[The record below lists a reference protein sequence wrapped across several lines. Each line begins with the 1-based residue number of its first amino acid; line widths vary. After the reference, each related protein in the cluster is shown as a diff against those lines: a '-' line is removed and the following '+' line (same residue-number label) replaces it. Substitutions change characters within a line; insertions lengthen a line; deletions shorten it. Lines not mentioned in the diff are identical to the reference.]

1 MSERDFATD
10 WAQGELEHVVRERHA
25 VRQFTS
31 EPVAAD
37 VRDALEHEVAACNA
51 AGNLHMRL
59 VWNDPQAFDSAMAH
73 YGKFSGV
80 SNYLVIAGAPA
91 DDLDERGGY
100 WGERVVLL
108 AQHLGL
114 NSCWVAL
121 TFKRRH
127 VRALLQDG
135 DRMVL
140 VVALGHGSNAGH
152 PHRTKSPADVTSNT
166 ADAPAWFR
174 RGVEWALLAPT
185 ANNQQHFRIE
195 LVQTAGSTPRVTA
208 TSNGGPYSK
217 VDLGIAKLHFE
228 LGAGRDSFSWA

>member
-1 MSERDFATD
+1 MSENDFATD
-10 WAQGELEHVVRERHA
+10 WEPKELERAVRERHA
-25 VRQFTS
+25 VRQFTD

-37 VRDALEHEVAACNA
+37 VRDALEREVAACNA

-59 VWNDPQAFDSAMAH
+59 VWDDPQAFDSAMAH

-127 VRALLQDG
+127 VRALLQSG

-152 PHRTKSPADVTSNT
+152 PHKSKSPADVAPSA

-174 RGVEWALLAPT
+174 RGVEWTLLAPT

-195 LVQTAGSTPRVTA
+195 LEQAAGSTPRVKA
-208 TSNGGPYSK
+208 TSTGGPYSK
-217 VDLGIAKLHFE
+217 VDLGIARLHFE